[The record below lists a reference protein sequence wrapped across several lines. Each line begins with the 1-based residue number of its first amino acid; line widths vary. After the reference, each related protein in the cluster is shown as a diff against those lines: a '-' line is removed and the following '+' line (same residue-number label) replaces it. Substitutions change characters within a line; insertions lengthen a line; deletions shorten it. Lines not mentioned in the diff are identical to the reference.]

1 MEYKLKDLKKFFV
14 KVITTFNK
22 DQKSMM
28 DFMGQLNK
36 YAQYVNAQKRGQI
49 QNLEEAI
56 DKHTLLGKLSS
67 LFAKYDL
74 NDDFNAFLPLQS
86 RGISLLAEVNSKDPQ
101 LHQEIIT
108 ALRDGNDKESIGNN
122 EGKIKEILSQ
132 YPQWK

>member
-56 DKHTLLGKLSS
+56 DKHTLLGNLSS